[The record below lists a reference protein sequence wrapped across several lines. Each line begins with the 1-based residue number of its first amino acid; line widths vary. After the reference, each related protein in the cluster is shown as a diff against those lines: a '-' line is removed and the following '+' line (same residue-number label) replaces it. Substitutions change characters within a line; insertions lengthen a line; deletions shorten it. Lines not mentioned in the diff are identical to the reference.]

1 MSANVLP
8 QDQNQGPLSVLCRV
22 EPGCLGPNGIDHIEE
37 FCLLANRAIPQM
49 SSNIALWQF
58 TPRYDKSLPELQ
70 YLLNN
75 KVLTSA
81 QAERYL
87 ELHHYE
93 LDDFEEKLHERLSKL
108 INQYLARQ

>member
-1 MSANVLP
+1 MPTEAFK
-8 QDQNQGPLSVLCRV
+8 DDKHQGQLSVLCRV
-22 EPGCLGPNGIDHIEE
+22 EPGCLGPNGLDHIEE

-49 SSNIALWQF
+49 SSGFALWQF

-70 YLLNN
+70 YLLND
-75 KVLTSA
+75 KVLTQV

-87 ELHHYE
+87 ELNHYE
-93 LDDFEEKLHERLSKL
+93 LDEFEEKLHERLSKL